1 MLEERNKKKAGS
13 KDKVVLRELCRI
25 TSTATRTFGPLDAAD
40 DGEAATQHLI
50 AIKEKVGE
58 TIESFV
64 KREKETDERVESA
77 HDFRQVLC

>member
-50 AIKEKVGE
+50 AIKEKVRNYR
-58 TIESFV
+58 IIH
-64 KREKETDERVESA
+64 EKEPDEE
-77 HDFRQVLC
+77 